1 MGICDTVTLDLIFF
15 SSSLLRYEIVGV
27 STGTFLIP
35 AKIRNS
41 PCPLSH
47 DLPANFITLAQVVG
61 SVGSGKSSLI
71 SALIGSM
78 VKRSGTV
85 KVGGSIAY
93 VAQSSWIMND
103 TLRENVVMGN
113 TWDEDR

>member
-1 MGICDTVTLDLIFF
+1 M
-15 SSSLLRYEIVGV
+15 
-27 STGTFLIP
+27 
-35 AKIRNS
+35 
-41 PCPLSH
+41 
-47 DLPANFITLAQVVG
+47 
-61 SVGSGKSSLI
+61 GSGKSSLI